1 MNRTQGRLKRLESA
15 VQRQSKLLR
24 LQEVRAET
32 LLRETAVLH
41 GAAVA
46 AIVAYGDP
54 QITEPLTDAWR
65 RFAEK
70 FPRSNY
76 NQFSPFSN
84 NKMSAR
90 LAGIT
95 LRTEVIPKLPGAD
108 EKERLNRIFASA
120 PAWLMWFTYGDFT
133 ASVLQLELPDLSSV
147 KRFDRQTAFIECW
160 PALPTSVF
168 EQRPW
173 PDGGGDEPPP
183 GPAEIEFMRRE
194 LGIWTEGMTP
204 RQRRRALI
212 SFVRSKPIE
221 HDFEWPKGYE

>member
-15 VQRQSKLLR
+15 VQRHSKLLR

-76 NQFSPFSN
+76 NQFSPFF
-84 NKMSAR
+84 K
-90 LAGIT
+90 
-95 LRTEVIPKLPGAD
+95 
-108 EKERLNRIFASA
+108 
-120 PAWLMWFTYGDFT
+120 
-133 ASVLQLELPDLSSV
+133 Q
-147 KRFDRQTAFIECW
+147 
-160 PALPTSVF
+160 
-168 EQRPW
+168 
-173 PDGGGDEPPP
+173 
-183 GPAEIEFMRRE
+183 
-194 LGIWTEGMTP
+194 
-204 RQRRRALI
+204 
-212 SFVRSKPIE
+212 
-221 HDFEWPKGYE
+221 